1 MKNTAK
7 KLLAMLLALCMVVG
21 MLAGC
26 TGSTTP
32 TDAPKTDDTK
42 TGTEDTN
49 SGEEEKQF
57 TVAMLGGDFTSGMG
71 LQLKKTLG
79 YTADALGIK
88 LMLVEMGQDQ
98 EAGVTAT
105 ENAITAGANLILTG
119 EPNYGII
126 EACDKAGVIF
136 GICCNYYDDPNM
148 LKRAMESPYF
158 YGQIAE
164 EDYNT
169 MTDAMQTL
177 YDSGSRKIAWIS
189 NPQGVSTTHDIRVK
203 AIEDFVAAHSD
214 MEVVASYRG
223 LSEYTETLQQF
234 MAVHPE
240 IDGLT
245 GTLGGEYFASALEGA
260 GLAGTGKVKFAAF
273 DLTDGSAM
281 KNGDQVWMSTGQ
293 PNSFALAMI
302 LGYNLWLGKDIL
314 GEANAKDQVFQRPY
328 LPIHGYEEYEN
339 YMELCE
345 GDVPFYDADQV
356 RALCV
361 KFNPDVSFEDF
372 KALESTYNIPS
383 LVEYRNSKSN

>member
-1 MKNTAK
+1 
-7 KLLAMLLALCMVVG
+7 MV
-21 MLAGC
+21 LGC

-42 TGTEDTN
+42 AGTEDTN

-245 GTLGGEYFASALEGA
+245 GSLGG
-260 GLAGTGKVKFAAF
+260 
-273 DLTDGSAM
+273 
-281 KNGDQVWMSTGQ
+281 
-293 PNSFALAMI
+293 
-302 LGYNLWLGKDIL
+302 
-314 GEANAKDQVFQRPY
+314 
-328 LPIHGYEEYEN
+328 
-339 YMELCE
+339 
-345 GDVPFYDADQV
+345 
-356 RALCV
+356 
-361 KFNPDVSFEDF
+361 
-372 KALESTYNIPS
+372 
-383 LVEYRNSKSN
+383 